1 MSQYVPAAEEL
12 AALTAHEASQCLAE
26 GTVTSVQLTQLMLDR
41 IAASQNNAFI
51 TVNPKALEEAA
62 AADARR
68 QKGEA
73 RGPLDGIPMALKDN
87 ISTQGLRTTCA
98 SRMLAEFVPP
108 YSATVA
114 RRLSDAGCVLLGKLN
129 MDEFAMGSTSEN
141 SYFGSVRN
149 PRDPQRIAG
158 GSSGGSA
165 AAVAENLAYFTLG
178 SDTGGS
184 VRQPAAMCGVMG
196 MKPTYGRISRY
207 GVVAF
212 ASSLDQIGPIT
223 KDAKDCALVLNAIAG
238 KDPYDGSSLA
248 NPLPDYLEAL
258 KGSAEGLRIG
268 IPKEYMG
275 EGIAPEV
282 RAAVERMAGLLE
294 AQGAIVEICSLPR
307 TEYALSAYYVISSA
321 EACSNLGRYDGV
333 KYGYRTQEYANLA
346 EMIEKTRSEGF
357 GDEVKRRILLGTYTL
372 SAGYF
377 DAYYKRAQQARTLIM
392 EDFRKVFHQYDVLLT
407 PTSPVTAWPLGQK
420 HANPLEIYAMD
431 VCTVSVNVA
440 GLPALSL
447 PCGTDSQGLPIGA
460 QLIGNTLGEAVLLR
474 AAAAAEKGGKA

>member
-1 MSQYVPAAEEL
+1 MSQHRTAGEDL
-12 AALTAHEASQCLAE
+12 ALLTAHEASRCLAE
-26 GTVTSVQLTQLMLDR
+26 GKVTSVQLTQRMLDR
-41 IAASQNNAFI
+41 ISQSQNNIFI

-62 AADARR
+62 SADARR
-68 QKGEA
+68 AKGEV

-98 SRMLAEFVPP
+98 SRMLADFVPP

-141 SYFGSVRN
+141 SYFGAVKN
-149 PRDPQRIAG
+149 PRDPQRVAG

-223 KDAKDCALVLNAIAG
+223 KDAEDCALVLAAIAG

-248 NPLPDYLEAL
+248 NPLPDYLGAL
-258 KGSAEGLRIG
+258 EGGAKGLRIG

-275 EGIAPEV
+275 EGISPEV
-282 RAAVERMAGLLE
+282 RRAVEAMAKTLE
-294 AQGAIVEICSLPR
+294 DQGALVESCSLPR

-333 KYGYRTQEYANLA
+333 KYGYRTKEYKNLA

-420 HANPLEIYAMD
+420 HANPLELYAMD

-440 GLPALSL
+440 GLPACSV
-447 PCGTDSQGLPIGA
+447 PCGVDSQGLPIGA
-460 QLIGNTLGEAVLLR
+460 QFIANTLGEAVLLR
-474 AAAAAEKGGKA
+474 AAAAAEKGGRV

>member
-1 MSQYVPAAEEL
+1 MSQYVPDAEEL
-12 AALTAHEASQCLAE
+12 AALTAHEASQLLAE

-68 QKGEA
+68 QKREA

-141 SYFGSVRN
+141 SCFGSVRN

-223 KDAKDCALVLNAIAG
+223 KDAEDCALVLNAIAG

-258 KGSAEGLRIG
+258 KGGAKGLRIG

-282 RAAVERMAGLLE
+282 RAAVERMARLLE
-294 AQGAIVEICSLPR
+294 AQGAIVESCSLPR